1 MALGA
6 FAMVVVLTVLTI
18 IARNG
23 YGRANPLRRFRRLLP
38 PRGSTSGVRRPRS
51 RRCERCKAK
60 IETGVSGGSFGG
72 DGNSQGGG
80 VKASGRNAGL
90 REDFRERR
98 LLPVWLDHD
107 QVREVFLE

>member
-38 PRGSTSGVRRPRS
+38 PRGSTSGVAAPGQGDANAAKPRLRRG
-51 RRCERCKAK
+51 CLAGALEGTAIAKAAALK
-60 IETGVSGGSFGG
+60 GQRQ
-72 DGNSQGGG
+72 NP
-80 VKASGRNAGL
+80 GL

>member
-6 FAMVVVLTVLTI
+6 FAMV
-18 IARNG
+18 A
-23 YGRANPLRRFRRLLP
+23 
-38 PRGSTSGVRRPRS
+38 SGVRRPRS

-80 VKASGRNAGL
+80 ASGRTPGL